1 MPTWSGILSEIQAEV
16 AKGNPSAF
24 DVVRRKYL
32 AALAEHTKRNVI
44 LYATKWTQPG
54 DHDPNLTSITEEDVQ
69 GMMEVV
75 YGLRGADLDL
85 IIHSPGGSAE
95 AAEAV
100 VHYLRSKFGH
110 IRVIVPHAAMSAATM
125 IACAA
130 NEVIMGK
137 QSSLG
142 PVDPQFIIGD
152 QFGRV
157 QAIPAQ
163 AIIDQFLW
171 AKEECKDPQLLGAWA
186 PMLGQYGP
194 ALLVQCENALTLAEN
209 LAAEWLRTWMLS
221 GKDKRSREKG
231 VAKARSIARALTDHA
246 RFKSHGRH
254 ISRDRA
260 REMGLVVADLEHD
273 QTMQD
278 LVLSAYHATT
288 QAFDATLAV
297 KIIENHMGRAF
308 VKMQRTLNIP
318 VQMMPPMMPVP
329 GGAVPM
335 PAPGPVSPPVPP
347 TEQPPA

>member
-1 MPTWSGILSEIQAEV
+1 LPTWSGILNEIQAEV

-32 AALAEHTKRNVI
+32 SALAGHTKRNVI

-54 DHDPNLTSITEEDVQ
+54 EQDANLISITEEDVQ

-75 YGLRGADLDL
+75 HGLRGPDLDF

-100 VHYLRSKFGH
+100 VHYLRSKFAH

-130 NEVIMGK
+130 NEVVMGK

-142 PVDPQFIIGD
+142 PVDPQFILSD
-152 QFGRV
+152 QFGRI
-157 QAIPAQ
+157 QAVPAQ
-163 AIIDQFLW
+163 AILDQFMW

-194 ALLVQCENALTLAEN
+194 ALLVQCDNALQLAEN

-221 GKDKRSREKG
+221 STDKKSRTRS
-231 VAKARSIARALTDHA
+231 VARARSIARGLTDHA

-254 ISRDRA
+254 ISRERA
-260 REMGLVVADLEHD
+260 REMGLVVVDLELD
-273 QTMQD
+273 QILQD

-288 QAFDATLAV
+288 QAFDATTAV
-297 KIIENHMGRAF
+297 KIIENHVGRAF
-308 VKMQRTLNIP
+308 VKMQRTVNIP
-318 VQMMPPMMPVP
+318 IQMMPPMMPGP
-329 GGAVPM
+329 GGALPM
-335 PAPGPVSPPVPP
+335 PVPGSVHPASPG
-347 TEQPPA
+347 EQPPA